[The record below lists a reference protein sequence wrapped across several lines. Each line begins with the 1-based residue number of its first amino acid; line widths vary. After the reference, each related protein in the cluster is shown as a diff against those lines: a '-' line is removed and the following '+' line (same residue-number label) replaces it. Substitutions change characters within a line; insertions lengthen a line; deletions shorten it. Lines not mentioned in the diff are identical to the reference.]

1 MLSLGR
7 NAICCSRAS
16 LSSFHRNCGS
26 NGSRRNRRLFA
37 CLLARTRDTAV
48 PADRP
53 HYSALL
59 VLRASS
65 RLGGG
70 QTMKW
75 PTGSKALM
83 LLEVPPRSATC
94 GMPTAARRLWTQEH
108 ADSEVG
114 GVSAQV
120 MIRGPEGRGVVV
132 HYCQGQITD
141 PLCRCRV
148 GINRYAP
155 MHQRRTTTPPPLH
168 TPGSNLGFVA
178 CACTACVQ
186 TR

>member
-1 MLSLGR
+1 MLYAAR
-7 NAICCSRAS
+7 V
-16 LSSFHRNCGS
+16 
-26 NGSRRNRRLFA
+26 RRSPHPIE
-37 CLLARTRDTAV
+37 TAV
-48 PADRP
+48 AMVRGEIVGCRMPPSTHARYSCACRSATLLRFTSAARFLEVGRRADDEVAHRE
-53 HYSALL
+53 
-59 VLRASS
+59 SS
-65 RLGGG
+65 
-70 QTMKW
+70 
-75 PTGSKALM
+75 SDV

-155 MHQRRTTTPPPLH
+155 MHQCRTTTPPPL
-168 TPGSNLGFVA
+168 PQGERNLGSVA